1 MENRICDDFLIL
13 ALNPRSG
20 NYMIYGNQLT
30 YGLLGALLMDLM
42 SAGYLAID
50 NGRVIAG
57 ETAGIPSSQVLEKI
71 LLRIRANPRSL
82 KVTAWIRKLGIRS
95 GRYLKEV
102 RAEMI
107 EKGQIRGVRK
117 KILFIPWS
125 LWYPAD
131 PGYRKRLIF
140 NIQSILLSG
149 KEAGKEEAMLLGLI
163 YATKLHKALS
173 ADRDKR
179 KRLRKALVMYM
190 KKSDV
195 ASGTEQIIREIQT
208 AVAAGVVASI
218 AASNASHS

>member
-57 ETAGIPSSQVLEKI
+57 ETGGIPSSQVLEKI

-107 EKGQIRGVRK
+107 EKGQIRVVRK

>member
-1 MENRICDDFLIL
+1 MENRICDNFLIL

-42 SAGYLAID
+42 TDGYLAVD
-50 NGRVIAG
+50 NGRIVPG
-57 ETAGIPSSQVLEKI
+57 ETKGIPSSAVLDKI
-71 LLRIRANPRSL
+71 LSRITGNTKSL
-82 KVTAWIRKLGIRS
+82 QVTAWIRKLGIRS
-95 GRYLKEV
+95 GRYLNEV

-107 EKGQIRGVRK
+107 ANGLVRVVRK

-131 PGYRKRLIF
+131 PGYRKKLIF
-140 NIQSILLSG
+140 RIQDILLTG
-149 KEAGKEEAMLLGLI
+149 KEAGKDEAMLLGLI

-173 ADRDKR
+173 VNRDKR
-179 KRLRKALVMYM
+179 KRLRKALVIYM

-195 ASGTEQIIREIQT
+195 ASGTDKIIREIQT
-208 AVAAGVVASI
+208 TIAAGVVASI
-218 AASNASHS
+218 SASNAAIH

>member
-1 MENRICDDFLIL
+1 
-13 ALNPRSG
+13 
-20 NYMIYGNQLT
+20 MIYGNQLT

-42 SAGYLAID
+42 TTGYLAID
-50 NGRVIAG
+50 NGRIVPG
-57 ETAGIPSSQVLEKI
+57 ETTGMPSSQVLEKI
-71 LLRIRANPRSL
+71 LLKIRANPKSL
-82 KVTAWIRKLGIRS
+82 KVTTWIRKLGIRS

-102 RAEMI
+102 RSEMI
-107 EKGQIRGVRK
+107 AKGQVTVVRK

-131 PGYRKRLIF
+131 PGYRKKLIF

-149 KEAGKEEAMLLGLI
+149 KEAGKDEAMLLGLI

-173 ADRDKR
+173 VDRDKR
-179 KRLRKALVMYM
+179 KRLRKSLVMYM

-195 ASGTEQIIREIQT
+195 AAGTEQIIREIQT

-218 AASNASHS
+218 SASNASHS

>member
-1 MENRICDDFLIL
+1 MENRICDNFLIL

-42 SAGYLAID
+42 TEGYLAVD
-50 NGRVIAG
+50 NGRIVPG
-57 ETAGIPSSQVLEKI
+57 EKKGIPSSGVLEKI
-71 LLRIRANPRSL
+71 LSKITGNTKSL
-82 KVTAWIRKLGIRS
+82 KVTAWIRKLGIRA

-107 EKGQIRGVRK
+107 AAGLVKVVRK

-131 PGYRKRLIF
+131 PGYRKRLVF
-140 NIQSILLSG
+140 RMQDILLNG
-149 KEAGKEEAMLLGLI
+149 KKAGKEEAMLLGLI

-195 ASGTEQIIREIQT
+195 ASGTDQIIREIQT
-208 AVAAGVVASI
+208 AITAGVVASI
-218 AASNASHS
+218 SASNAVNH

>member
-107 EKGQIRGVRK
+107 EKGQIRVVRK

>member
-1 MENRICDDFLIL
+1 MENRICDNFLIL

-42 SAGYLAID
+42 TAGYLAID
-50 NGRVIAG
+50 NGRIVPG
-57 ETAGIPSSQVLEKI
+57 ETTGMPSSQVLEKI
-71 LLRIRANPRSL
+71 LLKIRANPKSL
-82 KVTAWIRKLGIRS
+82 KVTTWIRKLGIRS

-102 RAEMI
+102 RSEMI
-107 EKGQIRGVRK
+107 AKGQVKVVRK

-131 PGYRKRLIF
+131 PGYRKKLIF

-149 KEAGKEEAMLLGLI
+149 KEAGKDEAMLLGLI

-173 ADRDKR
+173 VDRDKR

-195 ASGTEQIIREIQT
+195 AAGTEQIIREIQT

-218 AASNASHS
+218 SASNASHS

>member
-50 NGRVIAG
+50 NGRVVEG
-57 ETAGIPSSQVLEKI
+57 ETKGIPSSQVLEKI
-71 LLRIRANPRSL
+71 LSKIRANPRSL
-82 KVTAWIRKLGIRS
+82 RITAWIRKLGIRS

-107 EKGQIRGVRK
+107 TKGQIKVVRK
-117 KILFIPWS
+117 RILFIPWS

-140 NIQSILLSG
+140 NIQNILLSG
-149 KEAGKEEAMLLGLI
+149 REAGREEAMLLGLI

-179 KRLRKALVMYM
+179 KRLRKALVAYM
-190 KKSDV
+190 KKSDI
-195 ASGTEQIIREIQT
+195 ASGTDQIIREIQT

-218 AASNASHS
+218 SASNASHS